1 MNEQTYRE
9 VCLKGFE
16 GGLSK
21 GHSLGTMTAYNR
33 IGCIPTAS
41 DYATMTQVLRKE
53 WGFTGINMT
62 DSSKDSASYMGTA
75 DALAAGTCQ
84 FNNDPGRVPEATN
97 LLTKSRDGYIWGKLR
112 EVAKYYLYTMVHS
125 NLINGLAPE
134 VEVADFTP
142 WWKPAMICAD
152 AVVAVL
158 YLGAT
163 VAYLITAYAKKK
175 EGK

>member
-1 MNEQTYRE
+1 
-9 VCLKGFE
+9 
-16 GGLSK
+16 
-21 GHSLGTMTAYNR
+21 
-33 IGCIPTAS
+33 
-41 DYATMTQVLRKE
+41 
-53 WGFTGINMT
+53 
-62 DSSKDSASYMGTA
+62 MGTA

-152 AVVAVL
+152 AAIAVL
-158 YLGAT
+158 YVGAT
-163 VAYLITAYAKKK
+163 VVYLIAAYAKKK